1 MIFDA
6 IWLFVMY
13 VSLLVLIV
21 IAGFIAFKV
30 GVFSFKIIM
39 DVVIAARGIEKEK
52 KHIRRPKY
60 RIREDNEEKD
70 IVELLLDKIKNLRK
84 PEVRKNYARYAYM
97 QLFKK

>member
-1 MIFDA
+1 MIFDV
-6 IWLFVMY
+6 IWLFVVY

-30 GVFSFKIIM
+30 GMFSLKIII
-39 DVVIAARGIEKEK
+39 DVVVAARGIEKRK
-52 KHIRRPKY
+52 KHVRRPKY
-60 RIREDNEEKD
+60 RISEDDEEKD

-84 PEVRKNYARYAYM
+84 SEVRKNYARYAYM

>member
-1 MIFDA
+1 MIFDV
-6 IWLFVMY
+6 IWLFAVY
-13 VSLLVLIV
+13 VSILVVIA

-52 KHIRRPKY
+52 KHVRRPKY
-60 RIREDNEEKD
+60 RISEDNEEKD
-70 IVELLLDKIKNLRK
+70 IVELLFDKIKNLRK
-84 PEVRKNYARYAYM
+84 PEVRKNYVRYAYM